1 MLFPSTP
8 SKIRLTH
15 LERQA
20 FIYVRQSTLFQVRE
34 HTASTARQYDL
45 AQRARD
51 LGWPRE
57 HLTIIDQDQGHS
69 GASTAGRDG
78 FQSLLVEVG
87 LGHAGAVL
95 SLEVSRLARSSS
107 DWYRLLEICALTDT
121 LVIDEEGVY
130 DPGQYNDRLLLGFKG
145 TMSEAELH
153 WLRSRLLG
161 GKLEKAQHG
170 ALRFRPPVGFVFD
183 PAGQVVF
190 DPDEEVQQAVRL
202 LFTLFAQAGSALTVV
217 KHFAAHHLRFPT
229 RGWGKRQGPELR
241 WESLTHARVLDVL
254 HNPAYAGTYVYGR
267 TQTRTRLLPGE
278 APRVKGRT
286 RRVAQQDWPIVLHDH
301 HPAYITWEQF
311 LRNQQQLDHNRT
323 FRPEDRPGAVREG
336 VALLQG
342 LALCGQC
349 GRRMRVRYL
358 ADGTI
363 PSYDCNA
370 LHVRQAGP
378 TCQSLRG
385 DGVDAAVARVFLDAM
400 QPAQLAISLAT
411 LAQVEAQARQIERQ
425 WHLRLERAQYE
436 ADLARRR
443 FLAVDPDNR
452 LVART
457 LERDWNDKLAALAT
471 LEREHA
477 ALPPLTARLV
487 SPEERQ
493 RILALAQDVPAI
505 WAAETTSHTER
516 KHLLRCLI
524 KDVTLTKRAT
534 TIAVAIRWQTEA
546 CTMIEIPRPA
556 RSCDRRRTP
565 PAVVARIR
573 TLAPHHT
580 DSQMATMLNQE
591 GATPGLG
598 GTFTASKV
606 AWIRYV
612 YAIPA
617 GCPEAPGVCPNGQ
630 RGDGRYSARAAAQR
644 LNVDVSTI
652 ADWCCA
658 GQLEYVQHTPHS
670 PRWITLTPERIAAL
684 RKPVRQRKPRR
695 ARQG

>member
-1 MLFPSTP
+1 MLFPPTP
-8 SKIRLTH
+8 SKIRPAH

-20 FIYVRQSTLFQVRE
+20 FIYVRQSPLFQVRE

-57 HLTIIDQDQGHS
+57 HITIIDQDQGHS

-78 FQSLLVEVG
+78 FQALLVEVG
-87 LGHAGAVL
+87 LGRAGAVL

-121 LVIDEEGVY
+121 LVIDEEGIY

-153 WLRSRLLG
+153 WLRNRLLG

-170 ALRFRPPVGFVFD
+170 ALRFRPPAGFVVD
-183 PAGQVVF
+183 PAGQVVC
-190 DPDEEVQQAVRL
+190 DPDEEVQQALRL
-202 LFTLFAQAGSALTVV
+202 LFTLVAQTGSALAVV
-217 KHFAAHHLRFPT
+217 KHFAVHHLRFPT
-229 RGWGKRQGPELR
+229 RGWGKRQGNELH
-241 WESLTHARVLDVL
+241 WEPLTHTRVLEVL
-254 HNPAYAGTYVYGR
+254 HNPTYAGTYVYGR
-267 TQTRTRLLPGE
+267 THTRTRVFPGE

-286 RRVAQQDWPIVLHDH
+286 RRVPRQDWPIVLHDQ

-311 LRNQQQLDHNRT
+311 LRHQQQLDDNRT
-323 FRPEDRPGAVREG
+323 FRPEERPGAVREG
-336 VALLQG
+336 AALLQE
-342 LALCGQC
+342 LVLCGQC

-358 ADGTI
+358 EDGTI

-385 DGVDAAVARVFLDAM
+385 DGVDAAVAQVFLDAM
-400 QPAQLAISLAT
+400 QPAQLALSLAT

-457 LERDWNDKLAALAT
+457 LERDWNDKLAAVAT

-487 SPEERQ
+487 SPEDR
-493 RILALAQDVPAI
+493 RDHLADRAQ
-505 WAAETTSHTER
+505 
-516 KHLLRCLI
+516 
-524 KDVTLTKRAT
+524 
-534 TIAVAIRWQTEA
+534 AVA
-546 CTMIEIPRPA
+546 
-556 RSCDRRRTP
+556 
-565 PAVVARIR
+565 
-573 TLAPHHT
+573 
-580 DSQMATMLNQE
+580 
-591 GATPGLG
+591 
-598 GTFTASKV
+598 
-606 AWIRYV
+606 
-612 YAIPA
+612 
-617 GCPEAPGVCPNGQ
+617 
-630 RGDGRYSARAAAQR
+630 
-644 LNVDVSTI
+644 
-652 ADWCCA
+652 
-658 GQLEYVQHTPHS
+658 
-670 PRWITLTPERIAAL
+670 AL
-684 RKPVRQRKPRR
+684 FN
-695 ARQG
+695 

>member
-1 MLFPSTP
+1 MLFATLP
-8 SKIRLTH
+8 SKIRPTH

-20 FIYVRQSTLFQVRE
+20 FISVRPSTLFQVRE

-45 AQRARD
+45 AQRAHD

-57 HLTIIDQDQGHS
+57 HITIIDHDQGHS
-69 GASTAGRDG
+69 GASTTGRDG

-107 DWYRLLEICALTDT
+107 DWYRLLAICALTDT
-121 LVIDEEGVY
+121 LVIDDEGVY

-170 ALRFRPPVGFVFD
+170 PLRFRPPAGFVFD
-183 PAGQVVF
+183 PAGHVGC
-190 DPDEEVQQAVRL
+190 DPDEEVQPAVRL
-202 LFTLFAQAGSALTVV
+202 LFTLFAQFGAALAIV
-217 KHFAAHHLRFPT
+217 KHFAVHHLRFPT
-229 RGWGKRQGPELR
+229 RGGGKRQGNALVWGP
-241 WESLTHARVLDVL
+241 LTHTRVLEVL

-267 TQTRTRLLPGE
+267 THPRTRLLPGE
-278 APRVKGRT
+278 APRVNGQT
-286 RRVAQQDWPIVLHDH
+286 RLVARQDWPIVLHAQ

-311 LRNQQQLDHNRT
+311 LRHQQPLDDHRT
-323 FRPEDRPGAVREG
+323 LRPEDRPGAVREG
-336 VALLQG
+336 AALLQG
-342 LALCGQC
+342 LVLCGHC

-358 ADGTI
+358 EDGKT
-363 PSYDCNA
+363 PSYDCHA
-370 LHVRQAGP
+370 LHVRQAGR

-400 QPAQLAISLAT
+400 QPAQLAVSLAT
-411 LAQVEAQARQIERQ
+411 LEQVEAQARQIERQ
-425 WHLRLERAQYE
+425 WHLRQERAQYE

-443 FLAVDPDNR
+443 FLAVDPESR
-452 LVART
+452 LVARP

-471 LEREHA
+471 LEREYA

-487 SPEERQ
+487 SLEERE
-493 RILALAQDVPAI
+493 RILALAQDVPAV
-505 WAAETTSHTER
+505 WAAATTSPTER
-516 KHLLRCLI
+516 KQLLRCLI

-546 CTMIEIPRPA
+546 CTLLDIPRPA

-565 PAVVARIR
+565 PAVVACLRA
-573 TLAPHHT
+573 LAPHHP
-580 DSQMATMLNQE
+580 DSQMATILNAD

-612 YAIPA
+612 YAMPA
-617 GCPEAPGVCPNGQ
+617 GCPEAPGVCPEGQ
-630 RGDGRYSARAAAQR
+630 RGDGR
-644 LNVDVSTI
+644 
-652 ADWCCA
+652 
-658 GQLEYVQHTPHS
+658 
-670 PRWITLTPERIAAL
+670 
-684 RKPVRQRKPRR
+684 
-695 ARQG
+695 